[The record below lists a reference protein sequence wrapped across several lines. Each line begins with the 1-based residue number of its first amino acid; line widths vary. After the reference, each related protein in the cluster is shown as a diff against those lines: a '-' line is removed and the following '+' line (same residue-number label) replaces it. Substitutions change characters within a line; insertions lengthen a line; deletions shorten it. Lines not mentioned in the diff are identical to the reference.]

1 MERAPIPNIRRN
13 PEATMKRLVLGL
25 AMLGLASLGATAA
38 RAQGARIGLGGGLAA
53 PTGDYGR
60 GDKGGRDALAK
71 VDFAVPMSPVRVPLA
86 GLCGATSHKD
96 QSGPPVTR
104 NTPLVGGRAS

>member
-53 PTGDYGR
+53 PTGDYRSG
-60 GDKGGRDALAK
+60 GKGGGHAMAK
-71 VDFAVPMSPVRVPLA
+71 VDFAIPLA
-86 GLCGATSHKD
+86 PLRRRPGGVYGATRPKD
-96 QSGPPVTR
+96 PSGPP
-104 NTPLVGGRAS
+104 

>member
-53 PTGDYGR
+53 PTGDYGSV
-60 GDKGGRDALAK
+60 GKGGGHAIAK
-71 VDFAVPMSPVRVPLA
+71 GDFAIPMSPLGVRLDRVYRRTSPTNPSGSPL
-86 GLCGATSHKD
+86 
-96 QSGPPVTR
+96 TR
-104 NTPLVGGRAS
+104 DTQLA

>member
-1 MERAPIPNIRRN
+1 MERAPIPNIHRN

-53 PTGDYGR
+53 PTGDYGSV
-60 GDKGGRDALAK
+60 DKGGGHAVAE
-71 VDFAVPMSPVRVPLA
+71 VGFADPMSPGRVRLE
-86 GLCGATSHKD
+86 GLYGRQSHKD
-96 QSGPPVTR
+96 QNGCPGTR
-104 NTPLVGGRAS
+104 DT